1 MYMFPAL
8 LPIVAALGML
18 LFFRMTP
25 GKALPLSALMT
36 VVIGIAM
43 WHMPSL
49 NVAAAVTLGVCKALD
64 IVLIIF
70 GAVLLLNVMRECGLM
85 QVVTASLFKVTP
97 DRRIQVLL
105 IAWLFSG
112 LIEGAA
118 GFGAAPALVAPLL
131 AGLGFPVFT
140 AVVVALVCNTLPVPF
155 GAVGT
160 PVLTLFSTMSS
171 EVAEPDLFARGVL
184 ENLTLISGISGIF
197 IPLFA
202 VGMMIF
208 GTPGK
213 NRWRAFWEITPL
225 SLLAGALFIVPW
237 RLCAIWLGPELP
249 SIMGAVAGLPLM
261 LLVLKLRFFV
271 PHRVWDFTENP
282 AGAAAVS
289 VAETVGQKK
298 NITAIQAWMPYILL
312 AGILLLIKVDFLPFK
327 SWINRLPAIA
337 WRSCWGVPESGF
349 CWNIFNNPGV
359 VPLFLLGGGI
369 YWYHHRNLKG
379 FAPVI
384 GSTVK
389 QIWMASLA
397 IIASMVMVQVMIFS
411 RFNPAGLPGMLNCVA
426 QGCVDGLGRYFLW
439 ISPFLGVLGTFV
451 AGSCTVSNILF
462 APLQFD
468 TAQLLGLP
476 ETITVALQNVGGGLG
491 SMIRISGV
499 IAACATVNLKGQEGK
514 IIFLNMLPTLVLG
527 LLALGVGA
535 LLIAIR

>member
-1 MYMFPAL
+1 
-8 LPIVAALGML
+8 
-18 LFFRMTP
+18 
-25 GKALPLSALMT
+25 
-36 VVIGIAM
+36 IGIAM

-282 AGAAAVS
+282 AGATAVS

-312 AGILLLIKVDFLPFK
+312 AGILLLIKVDVLPFK

>member
-213 NRWRAFWEITPL
+213 NRWRAFWEIT

-271 PHRVWDFTENP
+271 PHRVWDFAENP
-282 AGAAAVS
+282 AGATAVS
-289 VAETVGQKK
+289 VAEPVGQKK

-359 VPLFLLGGGI
+359 VPLFLLGCGI